1 MSKSVKL
8 DNEVRRRSAPS
19 DLDYSSHARS
29 CAPPGLR
36 QRKQQR
42 IRQQLTDA
50 AFRLFTTRG
59 FDATSI
65 DDIVDTVE
73 VSRRTFFRYF
83 GSKEQVVLAWLDQM
97 GKDLRAEL
105 ARRHAD
111 AHAFTALRK
120 VLTTLAQQYAANRK
134 RTFAIAKLIKET
146 PPIRAHHREKLASW
160 ERGFAEELAA
170 RFGAHPNREML
181 PRLIASIGVN
191 TLQIAVETWVA
202 GAGRG
207 NLGAMVDEAFSIV
220 EHGLSFAPTA
230 RAPESLESAPATL
243 DRKASGSR

>member
-8 DNEVRRRSAPS
+8 NGEAGRRSAPS
-19 DLDYSSHARS
+19 GLLYSSDAIS
-29 CAPPGLR
+29 SSSPGLR

-42 IRQQLTDA
+42 IRQQLSDA

-97 GKDLRAEL
+97 GKDLRSEL
-105 ARRHAD
+105 ARRPAD
-111 AHAFTALRK
+111 EHAFAALRK
-120 VLTTLAQQYAANRK
+120 VLTALAQQYAANRK

-146 PPIRAHHREKLASW
+146 QSIRAHHREKLATW
-160 ERGFAEELAA
+160 ERGFAEELTA
-170 RFGAHPNREML
+170 RLGAHPSRDML

-191 TLQIAVETWVA
+191 TLHIAVETWVA
-202 GAGRG
+202 DGGRR
-207 NLGAMVDEAFSIV
+207 NLGTVVDEAFAIV
-220 EHGLSFAPTA
+220 EHELCFAQTA
-230 RAPESLESAPATL
+230 RAPEEA
-243 DRKASGSR
+243 

>member
-8 DNEVRRRSAPS
+8 ARRLPRDPAALGPGYSAG
-19 DLDYSSHARS
+19 ARS
-29 CAPPGLR
+29 IPAPGLR
-36 QRKQQR
+36 QRKQER
-42 IRQQLTDA
+42 TRRQLTEA

-105 ARRHAD
+105 ARQPSE
-111 AHAFTALRK
+111 AHPFAALRK
-120 VLTTLAQQYAANRK
+120 VLTALAQQYAANRK
-134 RTFAIAKLIKET
+134 RTFAIAKLISQT
-146 PPIRAHHREKLASW
+146 PSIGAHHREKLIGW
-160 ERGFAEELAA
+160 ERGFAEQLAA
-170 RFGAHPNREML
+170 RLGVHPERDML

-191 TLQIAVETWVA
+191 TLHIAVETWIGDV
-202 GAGRG
+202 GRRD
-207 NLGAMVDEAFSIV
+207 LGAVVDEAFSIV
-220 EHGLSFAPTA
+220 EHELGFAHQPQA
-230 RAPESLESAPATL
+230 
-243 DRKASGSR
+243 K